1 MKTID
6 KAYHGKSRSNRQKK
20 YCSVIKARECI
31 GELYKGCEIFG
42 LTQGQFS
49 FFDIIETVLNVV
61 GPAHVVIATWT
72 AAGAETT
79 RAKEFLKNGSI
90 NSIKWIVDRSFA
102 SRQPEYC
109 QILVDGFGDCIR
121 TLRTH
126 AKFLLIYNDQWN
138 FVIRSSMN
146 FNTNP
151 RIEDFEISE
160 DKDFLSYML
169 NFVDEIFR
177 IYKPDENFNN
187 SAEVCK
193 LPGFDDTEVI
203 SSEKQSTTLQSSYTF
218 NMLDIKQKTA
228 MEDLEIKRL
237 KKENEY
243 IKLQKLK
250 KTLLPINDVIKQLET
265 LKQYLCNDCLEIIQK
280 IINNINLS
288 N

>member
-20 YCSVIKARECI
+20 YYSVANAAECV
-31 GELYKGCEIFG
+31 GELSHGCEKFG

-49 FFDIIETVLNVV
+49 FFDILETILNVS
-61 GPAHVVIATWT
+61 GPANVVIATWT
-72 AAGAETT
+72 AAGAETA
-79 RAKEFLKNGSI
+79 RAKEFLKNGAIS
-90 NSIKWIVDRSFA
+90 SIKWIVDRSFA

-109 QILVDGFGDCIR
+109 QILVDNFGDCIR
-121 TLRTH
+121 TIRTH
-126 AKFLLIYNDQWN
+126 AKFLLIYNDEWN
-138 FVIRSSMN
+138 FVIRTSMN
-146 FNTNP
+146 LNSNP
-151 RIEDFEISE
+151 RIENFEISE
-160 DKDFLSYML
+160 DKDFCNYLL
-169 NFVDEIFR
+169 KFVDEVFE
-177 IYKPDENFNN
+177 KHSMSDNFNN
-187 SAEVCK
+187 SAEICRF
-193 LPGFDDTEVI
+193 PGFDDHEAITSAKPAAEN
-203 SSEKQSTTLQSSYTF
+203 QSSYTF